1 MNAVKHIATAIFDFV
16 DAIWDFVTELPKLMR
31 TESNIALV
39 NHYFMGAPDMVMMSK
54 SKSFP
59 VITR

>member
-1 MNAVKHIATAIFDFV
+1 MKHIAPAIFDFV
-16 DAIWDFVTELPKLMR
+16 DAIWDFVTVLPKLKR
-31 TESNIALV
+31 AESNIALV

>member
-1 MNAVKHIATAIFDFV
+1 MKHIAPAIFDFV
-16 DAIWDFVTELPKLMR
+16 DAIWDFVTVLPKLKR
-31 TESNIALV
+31 AESNIALV
-39 NHYFMGAPDMVMMSK
+39 NHYFMIAPDMVMMPK

>member
-16 DAIWDFVTELPKLMR
+16 DAIWDFVTELPKLKR

-39 NHYFMGAPDMVMMSK
+39 NHYFMVAPDMVMMS
-54 SKSFP
+54 
-59 VITR
+59 